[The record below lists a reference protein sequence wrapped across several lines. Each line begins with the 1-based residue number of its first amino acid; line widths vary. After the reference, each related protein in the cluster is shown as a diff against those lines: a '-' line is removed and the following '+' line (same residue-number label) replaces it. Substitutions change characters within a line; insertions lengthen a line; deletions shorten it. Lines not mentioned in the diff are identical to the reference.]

1 MWRVHNRIPGKRY
14 NFNVLTLSHSNVP
27 LDLEEDAAMGMA
39 MYSRSPASIGDHI
52 AKVNERGS
60 QGFMQTFYCGY
71 GHDSIG
77 DCAEGAL
84 YVEGVSMLMAK
95 HLQNNPLYRGQEAS
109 ARYLDFSK
117 AEFIVPNENPVG
129 RAYVEKLRAFYIKAR
144 PVMVALFAQKN
155 GIDMNAAPEK
165 DSEGKLTDAGKALNA
180 AKNAVNAKAF
190 DVVRGFLPFGA
201 ATNVAVAMTLR
212 QLRDHALWLQA
223 SDVDEARDVAE
234 AMLEALKGRYE
245 NSFGIK
251 VETEEVRAQREA
263 REREQLKF
271 REKVVAEV
279 TEAELADIFNW
290 EGPECGSFWDT
301 QNSNH
306 PRRSFPNLLFG
317 PRPCG
322 LPPHMAVHLPVVEA
336 EFLIDIG
343 SYRDIQRQQ
352 SVSKNFPIA
361 TVRLGVEQW
370 YIEQLDE
377 SLKDEAVALLEE
389 AKQVSAAFERVVDA
403 QYIVPMAYQVNFR
416 MRGNWDKFDY
426 ITELRTKTTVHPTLR
441 RKMAIV
447 AKELNA
453 LHPMQLRF
461 TDSEDVF
468 DVRRG
473 KQTITEK

>member
-1 MWRVHNRIPGKRY
+1 MWRVHNKILGKRY

-109 ARYLDFSK
+109 TRYLDFSK

-165 DSEGKLTDAGKALNA
+165 DSEDKLTDAGKALNA

-279 TEAELADIFNW
+279 TEVELADIFNW

>member
-1 MWRVHNRIPGKRY
+1 MWRVHNKIPGKRY

-109 ARYLDFSK
+109 TRYLDFSK

-129 RAYVEKLRAFYIKAR
+129 RAYVEKLRTFYIKAR

-223 SDVDEARDVAE
+223 SDVDEACDVAE

-245 NSFGIK
+245 NSFGAK
-251 VETEEVRAQREA
+251 VETEAVRVQREA
-263 REREQLKF
+263 REKEQLEF
-271 REKVVAEV
+271 RKKVV
-279 TEAELADIFNW
+279 TEITKAELADVFHW
-290 EGPECGSFWDT
+290 EGPGCRTFWDT
-301 QNSNH
+301 QANNH
-306 PRRSFPNLLFG
+306 PARSFPNLLFDS
-317 PRPCG
+317 RPCG
-322 LPPHMAVHLPVVEA
+322 LPPYMGIHLPVVEA

-361 TVRLGVEQW
+361 TAALGVEQW

-377 SLKDEAVALLEE
+377 SLKEEAIALLEE
-389 AKQVSAAFERVVDA
+389 AKQVSAAFERAVDA

>member
-1 MWRVHNRIPGKRY
+1 MWRVHNTVAGKRY
-14 NFNVLTLSHSNVP
+14 RFKVLTLSHSNVP

-39 MYSRSPASIGDHI
+39 MYSRSPASIGDHV

-109 ARYLDFSK
+109 TRYLDFSK

-155 GIDMNAAPEK
+155 GVDMDAVPEK
-165 DSEGKLTDAGKALNA
+165 DSEGKLTEAGKALNA

-223 SDVDEARDVAE
+223 SDVDEACDVAE
-234 AMLEALKGRYE
+234 AMFEALKGRYE
-245 NSFGIK
+245 NSFGVK
-251 VETEEVRAQREA
+251 NEKEEVRVQREA
-263 REREQLKF
+263 REKVQLEF
-271 REKVVAEV
+271 RRKVVAEL
-279 TEAELADIFNW
+279 TDAELFDTLNW
-290 EGPECGSFWDT
+290 KGPQCSTTIDQAPKQPFLEILCD
-301 QNSNH
+301 
-306 PRRSFPNLLFG
+306 

-322 LPPHMAVHLPVVEA
+322 LPAHMGVHLPVVKA

-361 TVRLGVEQW
+361 TTHFGVEPW
-370 YIEQLDE
+370 YIDQLHD
-377 SLKDEAVALLEE
+377 SLKEEAVALLGE
-389 AKQVSAAFERVVDA
+389 AKEASKAFDRTIDA
-403 QYIVPMAYQVNFR
+403 QYIVPMAYQVNFC

-447 AKELNA
+447 AKELNT
-453 LHPMQLRF
+453 LNPMQLRF

-473 KQTITEK
+473 TQTITEK